1 MAGVQR
7 RHKNQPSAEERTK
20 RAHNSNQLAAVWW
33 NYKLRAGNRIVLS
46 LSPTR
51 LHPSIRQSAKSD
63 ESTHSLF
70 PVKMFPSF
78 WQASAFYAVPLKKNA
93 IKRQRWDDDLPP
105 LSRDKSPQHKGEKRE
120 RKKICTSRCRRNLQW
135 EREKAGKICCQMY
148 IALPLSGVAQLG
160 NSFRFRACTERELEF
175 MIYLGCKKRA
185 EKATP
190 GGLFAAQLYTG
201 KSSRSSLSGFDI
213 YESIWDDCREN
224 LSAYIN
230 WAMEF
235 GFNLI
240 RLWGIAVNSNAFQMG
255 RSLASHN
262 SRNNS
267 SKKIIL

>member
-1 MAGVQR
+1 MIKKLSSWPASNGAIKISPLCGG
-7 RHKNQPSAEERTK
+7 KNKK

-78 WQASAFYAVPLKKNA
+78 WQASAFYAVPRWKKTPSSGRDEMTNCRPFRETRA
-93 IKRQRWDDDLPP
+93 RTAQRRKKGKEKNLRQPLPP
-105 LSRDKSPQHKGEKRE
+105 QSAVRE
-120 RKKICTSRCRRNLQW
+120 RKRGKSAVRCILRFLCQELHNWEIHFDSAPAQKERTGIYDLFRVQEASR
-135 EREKAGKICCQMY
+135 K
-148 IALPLSGVAQLG
+148 SV
-160 NSFRFRACTERELEF
+160 S
-175 MIYLGCKKRA
+175 
-185 EKATP
+185 
-190 GGLFAAQLYTG
+190 GGLFAARLFTG

-230 WAMEF
+230 ACD
-235 GFNLI
+235 GIQLQFNT
-240 RLWGIAVNSNAFQMG
+240 SM
-255 RSLASHN
+255 
-262 SRNNS
+262 RNTS
-267 SKKIIL
+267 QF

>member
-1 MAGVQR
+1 M
-7 RHKNQPSAEERTK
+7 PSSGRDEMTNCRPFRET
-20 RAHNSNQLAAVWW
+20 RAHSTKAKKGKGKKSAPAA
-33 NYKLRAGNRIVLS
+33 A
-46 LSPTR
+46 
-51 LHPSIRQSAKSD
+51 A
-63 ESTHSLF
+63 
-70 PVKMFPSF
+70 
-78 WQASAFYAVPLKKNA
+78 A
-93 IKRQRWDDDLPP
+93 IC
-105 LSRDKSPQHKGEKRE
+105 S
-120 RKKICTSRCRRNLQW
+120 

-224 LSAYIN
+224 LSAFIN
-230 WAMEF
+230 SAMVF

-240 RLWGIAVNSNAFQMG
+240 RL
-255 RSLASHN
+255 
-262 SRNNS
+262 
-267 SKKIIL
+267 